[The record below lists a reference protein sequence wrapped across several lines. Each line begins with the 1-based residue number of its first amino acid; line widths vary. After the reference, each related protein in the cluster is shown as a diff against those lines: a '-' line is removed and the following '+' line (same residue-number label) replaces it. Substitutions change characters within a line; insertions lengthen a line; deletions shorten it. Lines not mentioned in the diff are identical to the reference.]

1 MTIGLRHASILGALL
16 LSVLFPLHSRAG
28 TLPSRDPQVIVPLLR
43 AWHEHGSF
51 ARLEQILGAPDD
63 ESISGFSI
71 ATFRLKDG
79 TSIYVKAT
87 PSHNRIFGISRSAP
101 GVLAENLYEPLD
113 GDLDHPLTT
122 SAPF

>member
-1 MTIGLRHASILGALL
+1 MKPFAALFLIL
-16 LSVLFPLHSRAG
+16 LSLAARAG
-28 TLPSRDPQVIVPLLR
+28 SLPSRDPGVVLPKLA

-51 ARLEQILGAPDD
+51 AQLERILGKPDE

-71 ATFRLKDG
+71 TTFRLKDG
-79 TSIYVKAT
+79 TSVYVEAT
-87 PSHNRIFGISRSAP
+87 PSHNRIFGINRSAP
-101 GVLAENLYEPLD
+101 GDLAETIYEPLD